1 MVRWKHAGPLVAA
14 LACMA
19 QTADPPQFVI
29 SQQIVISQLASAT
42 IQERLNSVPRKLADR
57 VATLKSLFHEV
68 GCDEDRFYEQPVPHS
83 KAPNLVCT
91 LVGQT
96 DSEIVVGGHLDSIEI
111 GMGAVD
117 DWSGAVLLPSL
128 YQSLKDKP
136 RRHRFVFVGFA
147 AEEQGLVGSAEFVH
161 KLGGEEIRRIHAMI
175 NLECLGLGPPE
186 IWVSRADKRLLDAY
200 SVVASILRVQPR
212 GMNVDR
218 VGDDDSHSFM
228 RVGIPVLTIHS
239 LTAATWHILHHPSDK
254 LDAIRAE
261 DYYTAY
267 RMASSYL
274 AYLDSTLE

>member
-19 QTADPPQFVI
+19 QTADTPK
-29 SQQIVISQLASAT
+29 IVFSQLGSPS
-42 IQERLNSVPRKLADR
+42 IQERLNAVPRKLADR
-57 VATLKSLFHEV
+57 VATLESFFHEA
-68 GCDEDRFYEQPVPHS
+68 GCGEDRLSEQPVPHS
-83 KAPNLVCT
+83 KAPNLICT
-91 LVGQT
+91 LAGQT

-128 YQSLKDKP
+128 YQSLRDKP

-147 AEEQGLVGSAEFVH
+147 AEEQGLVGSAEFVL
-161 KLGGEEIRRIHAMI
+161 KLPREEIRRIHAMI
-175 NLECLGLGPPE
+175 NLECLGVGPPE
-186 IWVSRADKRLLDAY
+186 VWVSRADKRLLDAY
-200 SVVASILRVQPR
+200 SVVASILHVQPR
-212 GMNVDR
+212 GMNVDK

-239 LTAATWHILHHPSDK
+239 LTSETLHIIHRPSDK
-254 LDAIRAE
+254 LDAIHAE

-267 RMASSYL
+267 RMAAAYL